1 MGFCKATDKT
11 IVASFGPHFGEE
23 DVILCQ
29 IFWKLFIWQ
38 LVRCGGYERIE
49 TLKILDGIVDIY
61 MPDFKYMMRLQGDFV
76 LYQPGKN
83 GPLSN

>member
-1 MGFCKATDKT
+1 MAAREGLHL
-11 IVASFGPHFGEE
+11 P
-23 DVILCQ
+23 
-29 IFWKLFIWQ
+29 
-38 LVRCGGYERIE
+38 LVYNCGGYERIE